1 MRHKPAAHRGARC
14 PTLLAAFALLGAGC
28 SATPSREPPK
38 TELLRVP
45 SADGE
50 AARLYLND
58 LAELASSPPARQAEI
73 LKSARDLAE
82 SQPTTTNRLRYAL
95 LLADP
100 SHGGSDPVAARRQ
113 LSEILARPE
122 WALPSERALAG
133 VLLRATEVRLA
144 LADDTKRL
152 ADVTSARDQTKL
164 NAVSRRLT
172 AESEENARLKKA
184 LDEAQKKLDAI
195 TELERAGK
203 ERGNAPGGTR

>member
-1 MRHKPAAHRGARC
+1 MRHRPDARPAALCA
-14 PTLLAAFALLGAGC
+14 TLLAALALELAGC

-58 LAELASSPPARQAEI
+58 LAELAASPPARQAEI
-73 LKSARDLAE
+73 LKAARDLAE

-95 LLADP
+95 MLADP

-122 WALPSERALAG
+122 WALPSERSLAG
-133 VLLRATEVRLA
+133 VMLRATETRLT
-144 LADDTKRL
+144 LADDTRRL

-164 NAVSRRLT
+164 NAVSKRLA
-172 AESEENARLKKA
+172 AESEENARLRKA

-195 TELERAGK
+195 TQLERAGK
-203 ERGNAPGGTR
+203 ERGNAPGGT